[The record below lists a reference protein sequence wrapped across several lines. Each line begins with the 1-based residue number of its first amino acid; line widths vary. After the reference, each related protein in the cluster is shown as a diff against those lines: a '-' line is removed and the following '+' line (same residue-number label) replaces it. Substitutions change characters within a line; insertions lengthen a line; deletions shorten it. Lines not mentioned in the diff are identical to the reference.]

1 VSPSSSTPGAPAAP
15 ITPADIEARFRALQG
30 DVEAIESETR
40 DYLTIAIAAV
50 AVTFVLGAYLIGRR
64 RGTKRRTVLEIRRV

>member
-1 VSPSSSTPGAPAAP
+1 MSPAPTTPGTP

-30 DVEAIESETR
+30 EVEAVESETR

-50 AVTFVLGAYLIGRR
+50 AVTVVLGAYLIGRR
-64 RGTKRRTVLEIRRV
+64 RGKRRRTVLEIRRV

>member
-1 VSPSSSTPGAPAAP
+1 MSPAPTTPGAP

-30 DVEAIESETR
+30 EVEAVESETR

-50 AVTFVLGAYLIGRR
+50 AVTVVLGAYLIGRR
-64 RGTKRRTVLEIRRV
+64 RGRKRRTILEIRRV